1 MFSWE
6 TLSCQCSDRIPIKQ
20 QWLTGAEGCEYPGP
34 HGTNNLSVGARA
46 RAHTHTHTHLLA
58 SLTYRAWF
66 ERETLQVAI
75 FLSSELS
82 EMESDLKGSEG
93 TP

>member
-1 MFSWE
+1 MAP
-6 TLSCQCSDRIPIKQ
+6 TTCQ
-20 QWLTGAEGCEYPGP
+20 WVYT
-34 HGTNNLSVGARA
+34 HTH
-46 RAHTHTHTHLLA
+46 AHTHTHTHLLA
-58 SLTYRAWF
+58 SLTYRTGFA
-66 ERETLQVAI
+66 RETLQFAI

>member
-6 TLSCQCSDRIPIKQ
+6 TLSSQCSDRIPIKQ
-20 QWLTGAEGCEYPGP
+20 QRLTGLRGVNIQVPMAPTICQWVY
-34 HGTNNLSVGARA
+34 
-46 RAHTHTHTHLLA
+46 THTHLLA
-58 SLTYRAWF
+58 SLTYRSWF
-66 ERETLQVAI
+66 ARETLHVAI